1 MNNVQQINIEEIQK
15 KLVDGISDTDW
26 YGLLNHFIN
35 SLLVAFLAFSNT
47 SALFQLHWS

>member
-26 YGLLNHFIN
+26 YGLLNHFITK
-35 SLLVAFLAFSNT
+35 SEFREILEELLFTRKFT
-47 SALFQLHWS
+47 S